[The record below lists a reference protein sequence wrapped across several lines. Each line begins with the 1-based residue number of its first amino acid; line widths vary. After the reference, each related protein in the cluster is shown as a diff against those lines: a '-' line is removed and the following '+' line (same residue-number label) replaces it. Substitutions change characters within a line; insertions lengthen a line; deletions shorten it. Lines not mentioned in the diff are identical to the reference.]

1 MQIRFGCHICGQH
14 LSATDTESE
23 IRCPKCKRTVMVP
36 IRSTLPSPVPDFSP
50 QHQQRAK
57 NVQRALVK
65 RTKVRAS
72 KMFQKVAVIGVI
84 AGVACFVYAA
94 HKAPRP
100 APPQAQT
107 YTTAVL
113 KCPTTF
119 QLPYRNVTLPRG
131 SQLEFVSRDESEV
144 RVRYRGH
151 QQSVPASDVDLR

>member
-23 IRCPKCKRTVMVP
+23 IRCPKCKRTIMVP
-36 IRSTLPSPVPDFSP
+36 IRSALPSLVPDSAP
-50 QHQQRAK
+50 QHQYRAE
-57 NVQRALVK
+57 NVQHALVK
-65 RTKVRAS
+65 RPKVRPS
-72 KMFQKVAVIGVI
+72 KMFQKVAVIGATAV
-84 AGVACFVYAA
+84 GACFVYAA
-94 HKAPRP
+94 HIALRQAP
-100 APPQAQT
+100 QTQT

-119 QLPYRNVTLPRG
+119 QLPYRTVTLPRG

-144 RVRYRGH
+144 RVRYRGR